1 VKKTLVLVAALAAGT
16 AACLTTPV
24 IPPTIYIEPPS
35 PSATATLTL
44 DERIAIREAWDYM
57 RQGRTDKAQK
67 ILASLK
73 PAQPFAL
80 AGLGYI
86 ALINNNPASA
96 EDYLVRALDLQHDLI
111 SAYLGL
117 GQTYQKTG
125 QIDQAY
131 RSFLEA
137 LKWDPENS
145 FAKKETERIA
155 AVKTSEAVAEA
166 QAAAQAGQTDQ
177 SREAYLRALEYSPK
191 LPEAH
196 LALARIYIKQKEFQS
211 ALFHLKT
218 ASSNDPRNAALLQEY
233 ADALSQAGQLSRSL
247 DAYQQAAAA
256 APQDQAIKDRIEQIK
271 NRLGVVDLPDQFN
284 AIASAEAVTKEDVA
298 ALIGVQFRE
307 VLGDINPKPPV
318 IVDITTSWA
327 QRYIVKAAA
336 LDVMEVYSNHTFQ
349 PKKTMNRAELAE
361 TLVRLIDVLKK
372 NGANILPQIPAD
384 RIRIADVPPEHFYH
398 EPIAQVVAYQ
408 LMDLAPDRTFRPEQ
422 PVAGREAIRIFDLL
436 GGLAR

>member
-1 VKKTLVLVAALAAGT
+1 MAALAAGT

-67 ILASLK
+67 ILARLK

-96 EDYLVRALDLQHDLI
+96 EDYLVRALDIQHDLI

-117 GQTYQKTG
+117 GQTYQK
-125 QIDQAY
+125 IDQAY
-131 RSFLEA
+131 KSFLEA

-196 LALARIYIKQKEFQS
+196 LALARIYIKQKDFQP

-233 ADALSQAGQLSRSL
+233 ANALSQAGQLSRSL

-256 APQDQAIKDRIEQIK
+256 APQDQTIKDRIEQIK

-284 AIASAEAVTKEDVA
+284 AIASAEAVTREDVA

-307 VLGDINPKPPV
+307 ILGDINPKPPV

-336 LDVMEVYSNHTFQ
+336 LNLMEVYSNHTFQ

-398 EPIAQVVAYQ
+398 EPITQAVAYQ
-408 LMDLAPDRTFRPEQ
+408 LMDLAPDRTFKPEQ

>member
-1 VKKTLVLVAALAAGT
+1 MKKTLVLLAALAAGM

-44 DERIAIREAWDYM
+44 DERIAVQQAWDYM
-57 RQGRTDKAQK
+57 RAGRTDKAQK
-67 ILASLK
+67 ILAGLK
-73 PAQPFAL
+73 PANPFAL

-86 ALINNNPASA
+86 ALIHNDPASA
-96 EDYLVRALDLQHDLI
+96 EDFLVRALDLQHDLI
-111 SAYLGL
+111 SAYLAL

-125 QIDQAY
+125 QLDQSY
-131 RSFLEA
+131 KSFVEA

-145 FAKKETERIA
+145 FARKEAERLASI
-155 AVKTSEAVAEA
+155 KTSEAMAEA
-166 QAAAQAGQTDQ
+166 QAAAQAGQIDP
-177 SREAYLRALEYSPK
+177 SKEAYLRALEYSPK
-191 LPEAH
+191 LPDAH
-196 LALARIYIKQKEFQS
+196 LALARIYIKQKDFQS

-218 ASSNDPRNAALLQEY
+218 ASSNDPRNGALLQEY
-233 ADALSQAGQLSRSL
+233 AEALSQAGQLSRSL
-247 DAYQQAAAA
+247 DAYQLAAAA
-256 APQDQAIKDRIEQIK
+256 APQDKTVKDRIEQIK

-284 AIASAEAVTKEDVA
+284 AIASSEAVTKEDVA
-298 ALIGVQFRE
+298 ALIGVQLRE
-307 VLGDINPKPPV
+307 VLGDLNPKPPV

-336 LDVMEVYSNHTFQ
+336 LSVMEVYSNHTFQ

-372 NGANILPQIPAD
+372 NGANILPQISAD

-398 EPIAQVVAYQ
+398 EPIAQALAYQ
-408 LMDLAPDRTFRPEQ
+408 LMDLAPDRTFKPEQ
-422 PVAGREAIRIFDLL
+422 PVSGREAIKVFELL
-436 GGLAR
+436 GGLVK